1 MSSGTSRRAVL
12 IAMATLTLPAVR
24 VVAQS
29 LTVSQSGDALMV
41 KAPGGLDFIKGEP
54 LAWLKDGRTVRVDLD
69 LSALPGPG
77 GAQAASAR
85 RTFVLSYDLWEE
97 RFAATMAGTPPRS
110 ISYKTAGGVESW
122 CLEQLTIPTSAL
134 GPLAHA
140 PLWIRLEYR
149 VLADDPAT
157 ATDGDTF
164 SLRKLIETL
173 SGRKKTNV
181 WTRAIEAG
189 PFRLRS

>member
-1 MSSGTSRRAVL
+1 MANRALRRTL
-12 IAMATLTLPAVR
+12 LLAMASLALTAVQLA
-24 VVAQS
+24 AQS
-29 LTVSQSGDALMV
+29 LNANQIGDSLVV
-41 KAPGGLDFIKGEP
+41 KAPGGLDMIKGEA

-69 LSALPGPG
+69 LFALPGPG
-77 GAQAASAR
+77 GAPAAQAR

-110 ISYKTAGGVESW
+110 IAYKTAAGAEAW
-122 CLEQLTIPTSAL
+122 CLEQVTIPLNAL
-134 GPLAHA
+134 GALAHA
-140 PLWIRLEYR
+140 PVWVRVEYR
-149 VLADDPAT
+149 VLADDPST
-157 ATDGDTF
+157 AGDDDAF
-164 SLRKLIETL
+164 SLRKLIDVF

>member
-1 MSSGTSRRAVL
+1 MTGPASRSALL

-24 VVAQS
+24 VLAQS
-29 LTVSQSGDALMV
+29 LTVGQSGDALVV
-41 KAPGGLDFIKGEP
+41 KAAGGLDFIKGEP

-77 GAQAASAR
+77 GIAAASTR

-110 ISYKTAGGVESW
+110 VSYKTAGGAETW
-122 CLEQLTIPTSAL
+122 CVDQLAIPVGAL
-134 GPLAHA
+134 GALAHA

-149 VLADDPAT
+149 LLADDPAS
-157 ATDGDTF
+157 ATDGDAFT
-164 SLRKLIETL
+164 LRKLIEVL
-173 SGRKKTNV
+173 SGRRKTNV

>member
-1 MSSGTSRRAVL
+1 MRNGVSRRVVL
-12 IAMATLTLPAVR
+12 IAMASLALTAVHLA
-24 VVAQS
+24 AQS
-29 LTVSQSGDALMV
+29 LNASQTGDVLLV
-41 KAPGGLDFIKGEP
+41 KAPSGLDMIKGEA
-54 LAWLKDGRTVRVDLD
+54 LAWLKDGRTLRVDLD

-77 GAQAASAR
+77 GAAAAHAR

-97 RFAATMAGTPPRS
+97 RFAATMTGTPPRS
-110 ISYKTAGGVESW
+110 IAYKTAAGAEAW
-122 CLEQLTIPTSAL
+122 CLEQVTIPLNAL

-140 PLWIRLEYR
+140 PVWVRLEYR
-149 VLADDPAT
+149 LLADDPAP
-157 ATDGDTF
+157 AGDDDAF
-164 SLRKLIETL
+164 SLRKLIDVL